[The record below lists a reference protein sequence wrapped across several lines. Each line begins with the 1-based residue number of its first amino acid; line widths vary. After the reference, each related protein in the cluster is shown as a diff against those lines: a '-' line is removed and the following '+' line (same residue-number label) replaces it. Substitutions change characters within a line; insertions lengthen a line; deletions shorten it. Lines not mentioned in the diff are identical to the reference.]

1 MCIVKKQYIQNKSVL
16 VRLWIHEM
24 NRVFR
29 DRLIDKKDLNDFDSM
44 IKNAITNKLD
54 CKLEEVLDRDYIL
67 FGDFLEKDQENK
79 MYKEIPSLQR
89 LTQVLEE
96 MLEDYNNENS
106 PMNLIL
112 FSDACEHIA
121 RICRIIGFPKGNALL
136 MGVGGSGRQSCC
148 KLANYVMAFK
158 LFQIEITKDYK
169 IDKNWKDDVKNCLLQ
184 SGAKRNPTTFLIV
197 DTQII
202 SEKQLEDINNILN
215 TGDVPNIYEGPDFEE
230 MNKNARKDCQDKGLE
245 QTPTN
250 LFNQ

>member
-1 MCIVKKQYIQNKSVL
+1 
-16 VRLWIHEM
+16 
-24 NRVFR
+24 
-29 DRLIDKKDLNDFDSM
+29 
-44 IKNAITNKLD
+44 
-54 CKLEEVLDRDYIL
+54 
-67 FGDFLEKDQENK
+67 
-79 MYKEIPSLQR
+79 
-89 LTQVLEE
+89 
-96 MLEDYNNENS
+96 
-106 PMNLIL
+106 MNLIL

-121 RICRIIGFPKGNALL
+121 RICRVIGFPKGNALL

-148 KLANYVMAFK
+148 KLANYVMGYRIFR
-158 LFQIEITKDYK
+158 IEITKDYK

-184 SGAKRNPTTFLIV
+184 AGAKRNPTTFLIV